1 MTLHDQKI
9 NQAKETP
16 QKQTKKKKEKKKKK
30 AFLVTQMVK
39 NLSAMQKTWVRS
51 LGQKYPLENGM
62 GTHSSILAWRIP
74 QGSLANYNKW
84 GCKEL
89 DMTERLSLSF
99 RCNSLSIL
107 SWESILYFL
116 GEPCMQIHMC

>member
-1 MTLHDQKI
+1 MTKKL
-9 NQAKETP
+9 T
-16 QKQTKKKKEKKKKK
+16 KQRKPHKNKQKKKEKKKKK

-89 DMTERLSLSF
+89 DMTERL
-99 RCNSLSIL
+99 
-107 SWESILYFL
+107 
-116 GEPCMQIHMC
+116 